1 MDYNVWIMETV
12 QKVQIVKEPPK
23 FQAQCLGCF
32 KKFPKEDI
40 KHFFCPECYAREMEN
55 KDKNLIVA
63 GLLALIPGL
72 GYYYCGSI
80 NIAKGIAELV
90 IDLLALICVFPLIWI
105 MLCIWMGS
113 MPWSYLCMLRR
124 NQIRGKK

>member
-1 MDYNVWIMETV
+1 MDYDYWTRETI

-40 KHFFCPECYAREMEN
+40 KHFLCPQCCAREVEN

-63 GLLALIPGL
+63 RLLALIPWL

-80 NIAKGIAELV
+80 SMVKVIAESV
-90 IDLLALICVFPLIWI
+90 IDLLALGCCFPLILI
-105 MLCIWMGS
+105 MLCIWMGYES
-113 MPWSYLCMLRR
+113 FADRLLLPE
-124 NQIRGKK
+124 N

>member
-1 MDYNVWIMETV
+1 MEIFNVDNNYWIGETI

-40 KHFFCPECYAREMEN
+40 KHFFCPECYAKEMEN
-55 KDKNLIVA
+55 KDKNPIVA

-72 GYYYCGSI
+72 GYYYCGII
-80 NIAKGIAELV
+80 NMAKGIVESV
-90 IDLLALICVFPLIWI
+90 IDLLALGCCFPLILI
-105 MLCIWMGS
+105 MLVIWMG
-113 MPWSYLCMLRR
+113 L
-124 NQIRGKK
+124 

>member
-1 MDYNVWIMETV
+1 MDNNVGIQETI

-40 KHFFCPECYAREMEN
+40 KHFFCPKCYAREIEN
-55 KDKNLIVA
+55 KDKNPTVA

-72 GYYYCGSI
+72 RYYYCK
-80 NIAKGIAELV
+80 NTNRAKGIAESF
-90 IDLLALICVFPLIWI
+90 IGLLAFGCFFPLIWI
-105 MLCIWMGS
+105 MLFIRMGS
-113 MPWSYLCMLRR
+113 MPWSYLSAPKGSR
-124 NQIRGKK
+124 